1 MAVVNYLS
9 ESVPHIRVTEYKH
22 LTGQNPRTSLT
33 YEYPASIRRPR
44 EIRTIPCSVRKK
56 PRNLNATIV
65 EDKS

>member
-33 YEYPASIRRPR
+33 YEYPASIRR
-44 EIRTIPCSVRKK
+44 ISGG
-56 PRNLNATIV
+56 
-65 EDKS
+65 